1 MFDLKTK
8 IMVGIASSLLIAAIV
23 LISVV
28 FCLYF
33 KVSKALKC
41 AKEYST
47 SHLPY
52 NNPTKVTQAKV
63 IPARVITTDPC
74 RPIQCC
80 EECTMYADV
89 DTLPP
94 CFCNPN
100 EGL

>member
-8 IMVGIASSLLIAAIV
+8 VLVGIASSLLIAAIV

-47 SHLPY
+47 SHLAYGTPS
-52 NNPTKVTQAKV
+52 KVTQAKV
-63 IPARVITTDPC
+63 IPAQVITADPC
-74 RPIQCC
+74 RPLQCC
-80 EECTMYADV
+80 DECTMYT